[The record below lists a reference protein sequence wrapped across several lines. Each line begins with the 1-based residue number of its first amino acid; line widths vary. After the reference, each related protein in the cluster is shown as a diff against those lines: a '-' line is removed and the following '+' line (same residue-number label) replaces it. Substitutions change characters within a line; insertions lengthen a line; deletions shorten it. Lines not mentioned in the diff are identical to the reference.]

1 MRPFVIL
8 EGSRRLPFKLLS
20 CNNWG
25 GGFLL
30 DFFYHLFLNFFNGV
44 FLRLFF
50 RFFNRFFLGLFFD
63 FFYHLRF
70 RNLFLIVCFFF
81 NISICR
87 IIDNLFY
94 ERLVIGLYNNL
105 FIFFYCFFRNHLL
118 NAVGLTL
125 FFFIPIINKQGNRWI
140 IE

>member
-30 DFFYHLFLNFFNGV
+30 DFFYHFFHNFLDDLFLHLFLN
-44 FLRLFF
+44 
-50 RFFNRFFLGLFFD
+50 

-125 FFFIPIINKQGNRWI
+125 FFFLPIINKQGNRWI

>member
-30 DFFYHLFLNFFNGV
+30 DFFYHFFHNFLDDLFLHLFLNFFNGV

-50 RFFNRFFLGLFFD
+50 RFFHRFFLGLFFD
-63 FFYHLRF
+63 FFY
-70 RNLFLIVCFFF
+70 

-125 FFFIPIINKQGNRWI
+125 FFFLPIINKQGNRWI

>member
-8 EGSRRLPFKLLS
+8 EGSRRLHFKLLS

-30 DFFYHLFLNFFNGV
+30 DLFY
-44 FLRLFF
+44 
-50 RFFNRFFLGLFFD
+50 D

-125 FFFIPIINKQGNRWI
+125 FFFLPIINKQGNRWI